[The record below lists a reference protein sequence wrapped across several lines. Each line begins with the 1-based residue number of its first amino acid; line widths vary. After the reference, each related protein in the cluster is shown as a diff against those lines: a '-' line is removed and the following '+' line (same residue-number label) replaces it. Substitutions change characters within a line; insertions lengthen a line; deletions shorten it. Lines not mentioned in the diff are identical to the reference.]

1 MRAKTDLAR
10 QRIKHVHFVGIGGAG
25 MGGIAE
31 VIANIGFSVSG
42 SDIAENSMTQRLSS
56 IGISVYKGHQEKNIQ
71 GANVVVVSSAIDE
84 INPEIIAA
92 RESNIPVVPRAEM
105 LAEIMRFSNGIA
117 VAGTH
122 GKTTTTSLVTSLLAE
137 AGLDPT
143 FVIGGKLN
151 SSACNSKLGTGEY
164 LVAEADESDASF
176 LLLKPMISIVTNI
189 DADHLSTYD
198 GDFEKLKT
206 TFVEFLHHLPF
217 YGLAILCVD
226 DEHVCD
232 ILPKVTRTIV
242 SYGIHY
248 PADIRAMDLQYDA
261 TRSYFTVLREGK
273 NSLDITLNMPGEHN
287 VQNALA
293 AIAVATEI
301 GVSDEA
307 IVNGLKKF
315 QGVGRRFE
323 FHGDIQTSQGL
334 VTLVDDYGHHPTEMK
349 ATMQAVRTAW
359 PERRLVVLFQP
370 HRFTRT
376 RDLFEDFS
384 MVLSEPDVLLL
395 MDVYAASEQP
405 IAGADGRSLARSIR
419 NRGQVS
425 PVFIKNE
432 EDIDA
437 MLLGQLKDGDIL
449 LTLGAGN
456 IGAISASLPE
466 RLSAQRGLL

>member
-42 SDIAENSMTQRLSS
+42 SDIAENSMTHRLSS
-56 IGISVYKGHQEKNIQ
+56 IGISVYKGHHEKNIQ

-84 INPEIIAA
+84 ANPEIIAA

-151 SSACNSKLGTGEY
+151 SSACNSRLGTGEY

-226 DEHVCD
+226 DEHICD

-248 PADIRAMDLQYDA
+248 PADIRAMDLHYDA
-261 TRSYFTVLREGK
+261 TQSYFTVLREGK

-301 GVSDEA
+301 GLTDEA
-307 IVNGLKKF
+307 IINGLKKF

-359 PERRLVVLFQP
+359 PDRRMVVLFQP

-384 MVLSEPDVLLL
+384 IVLSEPDVLLL

-405 IAGADGRSLARSIR
+405 IAGADGRSLARSIH

-432 EDIDA
+432 EDIET
-437 MLLGQLKDGDIL
+437 MLLGQLEDGDIL

-456 IGAISASLPE
+456 IGAISASLPN